1 MQNAETVMTDA
12 EWRDHAL
19 MVRNAVLCMRGAP
32 DGDPLAADAGCLPG
46 EPADCGHSHAEH
58 IIGWYAQLAA
68 MMAHNAEHLAA
79 TLGRGYGAM
88 LEMHEQA
95 YESFVCAA
103 AADPAECWHWR
114 DMHGE
119 CPGPVEH
126 T

>member
-1 MQNAETVMTDA
+1 MQNAEAVMTDA
-12 EWRDHAL
+12 DWAPHARQ
-19 MVRNAVLCMRGAP
+19 MRAAVIRMRGGHP
-32 DGDPLAADAGCLPG
+32 EKIYRKERCLPG
-46 EPADCGHSHAEH
+46 EPGDCGHSNAEH
-58 IIGWYAQLAA
+58 IIGWYAQLSA

-103 AADPAECWHWR
+103 AADSRECWHWR

-119 CPGPVEH
+119 CPGPVKH